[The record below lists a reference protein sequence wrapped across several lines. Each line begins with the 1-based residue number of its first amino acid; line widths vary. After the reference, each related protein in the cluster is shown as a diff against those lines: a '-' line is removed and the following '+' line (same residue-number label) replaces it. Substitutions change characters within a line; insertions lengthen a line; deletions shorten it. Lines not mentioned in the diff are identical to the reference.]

1 MSSELAEFM
10 YEAVTRGDAEN
21 VKALLRKGVRVNT
34 LVQSGYTL
42 LGQAVRI
49 GNLEVLKTLLH
60 AEDFFPPDD
69 SDYATG
75 AEEPCALDDKLDAFL
90 RPNDAAWNRSDD
102 KEGTPQKPGPLHD
115 TKVASQRHNPLPC
128 IYLPRDPSS
137 QHRDYPLHMG
147 LGLFQSLR
155 RLAPLRRKTDV
166 NLPDFFDRMP
176 IHYAAMQGKP
186 EVLDLLIKAGCK
198 INVSDSENVTPLQ
211 LAVTGGHEQVT
222 HMLLEAGSRVNSR
235 NSDRS
240 STLHI
245 AASRGYASIA
255 ERLLQHGA
263 EVDTVD
269 SKGHTPLYLA
279 IVERHHEVVKV
290 LINYHANVNM
300 EGLFGQT
307 PLWEAVT
314 RKRDVAMAKLLL
326 DAGAKVL
333 QAKKLL
339 HDAVFMGM
347 SELVQLLVQR
357 GFSVNS
363 RDDIGNS
370 PLHIAILRKNPSML
384 RELVQFGGDVN
395 TSNGLTGATLLHQA
409 VTFLDESN
417 FDMFRSVLEI
427 LLNAGCRMNTE
438 SGTAG
443 DTPLFRAIVSNK
455 LLFAE
460 ELIREGCDVNRGN
473 VYTCDIDNLG
483 MAKRLRELRLVKMI
497 VFAGYHLN
505 RFVVP
510 VSEGNYVD
518 SGAEAYA
525 IRCWLSTVK
534 TNPMGLSELCRIA
547 IRRRLGEN
555 LVSKVSKLVLPA
567 SMKDFLLLNDVC
579 SEVSEYSLHS
589 EFPSHSGR
597 RSWPSWFWPTA
608 PSWP

>member
-10 YEAVTRGDAEN
+10 YEAVSRGDAEN
-21 VKALLRKGVRVNT
+21 VKALLQKGVRVNT

-49 GNLEVLKTLLH
+49 GNLEVLKALLH
-60 AEDFFPPDD
+60 AEDFYPPDD
-69 SDYATG
+69 RDYAAD
-75 AEEPCALDDKLDAFL
+75 AEEPYALDDTLDAFL

-102 KEGTPQKPGPLHD
+102 KEGTPRKPGPLHD
-115 TKVASQRHNPLPC
+115 TKVASQQHNPLPC

-176 IHYAAMQGKP
+176 IHYAAQKGKP
-186 EVLDLLIKAGCK
+186 EVLDLLIKARCV

-222 HMLLEAGSRVNSR
+222 RMLLEAGSRVNST

-245 AASRGYASIA
+245 AARRGFASIT
-255 ERLLQHGA
+255 ERLLQYGA
-263 EVDTVD
+263 EVDAVD

-279 IVERHHEVVKV
+279 IRERHYEVVKV
-290 LINYHANVNM
+290 LINYRANVNI
-300 EGLFGQT
+300 EGYLGQT

-314 RKRDVAMAKLLL
+314 MNRDVAMAKLLL
-326 DAGAKVL
+326 DGGAKVL
-333 QAKKLL
+333 QGKSLL
-339 HDAVFMGM
+339 HDAVLMGLP
-347 SELVQLLVQR
+347 ELVQLLVER

-370 PLHIAILRKNPSML
+370 PLHIAIQRKNPSIL

-395 TSNGLTGATLLHQA
+395 NSNSLTGTTLLHQA

-417 FDMFRSVLEI
+417 MDMFRSVLEI
-427 LLNAGCRMNTE
+427 LLKAGCRMNTE
-438 SGTAG
+438 SSTAG
-443 DTPLFRAIVSNK
+443 DTPLFRAIVNNK

-483 MAKRLRELRLVKMI
+483 LAKRLRELRLVKMI
-497 VFAGYHLN
+497 VYAGYHLD
-505 RFVVP
+505 RFAMP
-510 VSEGNYVD
+510 VSGGNYVH
-518 SGAEAYA
+518 SGAEANA
-525 IRCWLSTVK
+525 IRCWLCTVK

-547 IRRRLGEN
+547 VRQWLGEN

-579 SEVSEYSLHS
+579 SELSEQSFRS
-589 EFPSHSGR
+589 EFPIHYRGYSGWHVGR
-597 RSWPSWFWPTA
+597 R
-608 PSWP
+608 